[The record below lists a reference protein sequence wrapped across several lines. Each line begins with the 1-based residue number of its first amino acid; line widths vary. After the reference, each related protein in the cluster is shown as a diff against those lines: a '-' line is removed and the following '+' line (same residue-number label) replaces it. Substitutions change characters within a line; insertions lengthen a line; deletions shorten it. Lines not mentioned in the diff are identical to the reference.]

1 MIRRPHRIRR
11 SLPWV
16 LALAI
21 IAGVGHRLHL
31 ALAQTDEDIV
41 NRANVIRLG
50 DPDNDIPKDPRSAL
64 EYLEPLL
71 ESDPEHF
78 QALVQAARAWADLRN
93 FDQAVAHLDQA
104 AVSAIT
110 PGQKVTALRMAVNY
124 LITENRYDEAID
136 YCEQVCAIQPLND
149 ALPLQLGA
157 AQYKGSTTA
166 QNAATRPYVGVD
178 KGSAEL
184 DIEQRIE
191 AYVTDIWGS
200 PDVEPLVDFL
210 AADADS
216 ATREER
222 RQDLSFARERFL
234 AASESMSGYRYFDGF
249 DAGVAQAYTDALLR
263 SGRLFEAWIESAI
276 ALRQNKSNI
285 TVQQE
290 MLRVQALC
298 AEAMGEHG
306 LAADRYDA
314 IVDVWVAKRE
324 DWAPPRFLFSLL
336 EQRMADEDWS
346 WILANDERMADLTDN
361 SPYQR
366 FARAN
371 ALFHTG
377 EHELALEEIKDPYQ
391 LISLGSLM
399 PRSVRSDP
407 ARRHHILKVS
417 YEIFAATRELSANQN
432 NDLAALDALLLQF
445 PDDLEARRLRIAIQ
459 REQGAYEGAMQDG
472 LALLTRHTR
481 NAADFALWQTCAE
494 ELSQQ
499 RHNRSLSQRAANRIN
514 SESSLR
520 SAALAASFES
530 SNVRRRKGRVAV
542 VQAGSAESFPAQD
555 PALAFAVVQERIQR
569 NDLERARNDARQLLQ
584 AHPQVQEFR
593 YKLARLLVREGKL
606 EAAVEDFR
614 QLLIDVPGDTEA
626 LDLALRVEIVLGHH
640 TEAADLVNAMILQN
654 PQGVGAVRYASQ
666 QLDRHQSAQAGRT
679 LERIIAA
686 AGGEPTTDVLLML
699 VRARIAEGELTQAS
713 ALLAALSGL
722 SSHTEEV
729 ALVGLELGL
738 AQGQE
743 NLVTSAITVLQPLSA
758 GLFPDQISGL
768 CQRLLSAEMFTEL
781 LRVFPESTRQLPA
794 VRPALVPLAQ
804 AAKSL
809 GQVDVANE
817 LLTLADPHGALRH
830 GFLLLALDA
839 RTAEANRRLNLVS
852 VPDDLT
858 GERDLCL
865 AAGGAL
871 TGSHT
876 LFDEVPT
883 AFLRELGMDG
893 QFAPTQLELLDA
905 MLRLLPF
912 LSRLD
917 SVRPTQVVDDPRGA
931 YPHAGADVERFLA
944 LARDDP
950 EAARRAGE
958 SLLIMLLIN
967 NDAFWDREELFLA
980 QHVLSIVP
988 GMQAPSL
995 TVANAE
1001 LSREQPRLALELLAE
1016 FLAGGELDHDGIELF
1031 LTATEAYGKEEWGLG
1046 LALGLAQQDDRV
1058 HLILARTLL
1067 GRGFPKEARELYEQ
1081 FLERNVDDAEG
1092 LAGLIE
1098 TFAILK
1104 NQVGLLNAVE
1114 RALVAHPDDSGLRA
1128 LCADSLAAM
1137 KSPQAKTLALME
1149 QLVALSPHELALQAT
1164 LITAQEGD
1172 PDQVEPM
1179 ARQMLQAMEADPVPL
1194 GSEEATART
1203 RLLMEAATAA
1213 RHTGLLELSR
1223 ELHEAAMHLDP
1234 GNIQL
1239 YRELAYIELEDGH
1252 LALARRYLE
1261 VLSFV
1266 NRGDKDPP
1274 LALARLLFEQV
1285 GQPHLA
1291 AKVIRSAYATS
1302 MPPSA
1307 VEIIAAETFLRGKTS
1322 EALALFHSLRSN
1334 PLVTPDTILNIGR
1347 MAFASEHD
1355 DVAKIMFD
1363 LFLTTAAK
1371 EHPARPRTA
1380 VLADACVVPE
1390 SPPRSAAT
1398 SPTGIAPQNP
1408 SEPMVAQ
1415 QGNTTRVAN
1424 AKADR

>member
-11 SLPWV
+11 SLPWL

-31 ALAQTDEDIV
+31 AIAQTDEDIV
-41 NRANVIRLG
+41 NQASAIRLG

-64 EYLEPLL
+64 EYLDPLL
-71 ESDPEHF
+71 ERDPEHF
-78 QALVQAARAWADLRN
+78 QALVQASRAWADLRN

-104 AVSAIT
+104 AVAALT

-124 LITENRYDEAID
+124 LITEDRYDEAID
-136 YCEQVCAIQPLND
+136 YCEQVCSIQPSNE

-157 AQYKGSTTA
+157 AQYKGSTTVQSA
-166 QNAATRPYVGVD
+166 VTRTYVGID

-191 AYVTDIWGS
+191 AFVTDIWGT
-200 PDVEPLVDFL
+200 PDVEPLVEFL
-210 AADADS
+210 AADADK
-216 ATREER
+216 ATREELV
-222 RQDLSFARERFL
+222 QNLSAARERFL
-234 AASESMSGYRYFDGF
+234 AASKSMSGYRYFDGF
-249 DAGVAQAYTDALLR
+249 DAGVAQAYTEALLR

-276 ALRQNKSNI
+276 ALRQNQSNI

-290 MLRVQALC
+290 MLKVQALC
-298 AEAMGEHG
+298 AEAMGEPG

-314 IVDVWVAKRE
+314 IVELWVAKRE

-336 EQRMADEDWS
+336 EQRMADEDWA
-346 WILANDERMADLTDN
+346 WILANDKRMADLTDN

-377 EHELALEEIKDPYQ
+377 ELELALEEIKDPYQ

-407 ARRHHILKVS
+407 NRRHHILKVS
-417 YEIFAATRELSANQN
+417 YEIFAATRDLSVNQN

-459 REQGAYEGAMQDG
+459 RDQGAYEGAMQDG

-499 RHNRSLSQRAANRIN
+499 RHGRSLGQRAETRIN

-520 SAALAASFES
+520 SEALAASFES
-530 SNVRRRKGRVAV
+530 SNVRRRNGRVAL
-542 VQAGSAESFPAQD
+542 VQASNSESFPAQD
-555 PALAFAVVQERIQR
+555 PALAFAVVQARTQR

-614 QLLIDVPGDTEA
+614 QLLLDVPSDTEA
-626 LDLALRVEIVLGHH
+626 LDLALRVEIVLDHH
-640 TEAADLVNAMILQN
+640 LEAADLVNAMILQN

-666 QLDRHQSAQAGRT
+666 QLDRQQSAQAGRT

-686 AGGEPTTDVLLML
+686 AGGKPTTDVLLML
-699 VRARIAEGELTQAS
+699 ARARIAEGELDQA
-713 ALLAALSGL
+713 AGLLAALSGL

-738 AQGQE
+738 AQGQD
-743 NLVTSAITVLQPLSA
+743 NLVSSAIEVLQPLSA
-758 GLFPDQISGL
+758 GLFPDQIDAL
-768 CQRLLSAEMFTEL
+768 CQRLLSAEMFEEL
-781 LRVFPESTRQLPA
+781 LQVFPESTRELPA

-804 AAKSL
+804 AAKAI
-809 GQVDVANE
+809 GQVDVADE
-817 LLTLADPHGALRH
+817 LLTLADPHSALRR

-852 VPDDLT
+852 VPEDLSA
-858 GERDLCL
+858 ERDLCL
-865 AAGGAL
+865 AVGGAL

-876 LFDEVPT
+876 IFDEVPT
-883 AFLRELGMDG
+883 AFLRELGMYD

-905 MLRLLPF
+905 MLRVMPF
-912 LSRLD
+912 LTRLD
-917 SVRPTQVVDDPRGA
+917 AVRPIQVVDDPRGA
-931 YPHAGADVERFLA
+931 YPHAGGDVERFLA
-944 LARDDP
+944 VARDDP
-950 EAARRAGE
+950 EAARKAGE
-958 SLLIMLLIN
+958 SLLIMLLFN
-967 NDAFWDREELFLA
+967 HDDFWDREELFLA
-980 QHVLSIVP
+980 QHVLSLVP

-995 TVANAE
+995 TVAKAE
-1001 LSREQPRLALELLAE
+1001 LSNDQPRQALELLGE
-1016 FLAGGELDHDGIELF
+1016 FLAGEELDHDGLDLF

-1058 HLILARTLL
+1058 HLLLARTLL
-1067 GRGFPKEARELYEQ
+1067 SRSYPKEARKLYEE

-1104 NQVGLLNAVE
+1104 SQPALLKAVDT
-1114 RALVAHPDDSGLRA
+1114 ALKAHPDDSGLRS
-1128 LCADSLAAM
+1128 LCADALAAV
-1137 KSPQAKTLALME
+1137 KSPQAKALELIE
-1149 QLVALSPHELALQAT
+1149 QLVALNPLEFGLQAT
-1164 LITAQEGD
+1164 LIKAHEGD
-1172 PDQVEPM
+1172 AERVEPM

-1194 GSEEATART
+1194 ASEEATART
-1203 RLLMEAATAA
+1203 RLLMDAAAAA
-1213 RHTGLLELSR
+1213 RHTGLEELSR
-1223 ELHEAAMHLDP
+1223 ELHDFAMHLDP

-1239 YRELAYIELEDGH
+1239 YRELAYIELEAGH

-1274 LALARLLFEQV
+1274 LALAQLLFEQV

-1291 AKVIRSAYATS
+1291 AKVIRAAYATS

-1307 VEIIAAETFLRGKTS
+1307 VEIIAAETFLRGETG

-1347 MAFASEHD
+1347 MAFAAERD
-1355 DVAKIMFD
+1355 DVAKIMLD

-1371 EHPARPRTA
+1371 DHPARPRTL
-1380 VLADACVVPE
+1380 VLAKTCEVPE
-1390 SPPRSAAT
+1390 AAI
-1398 SPTGIAPQNP
+1398 PA
-1408 SEPMVAQ
+1408 AL
-1415 QGNTTRVAN
+1415 
-1424 AKADR
+1424 